1 MNNYKYLRGVYY
13 AHHKMIESAVSK
25 NLCREGVP
33 TDTICEVMT
42 IKGVMDFFDS
52 FNTVVM
58 DHFRND
64 ARCAGHNIDP
74 NHECSNWSCVA
85 CYMDIL
91 HKMFSIEYD

>member
-25 NLCREGVP
+25 NLCRKGVS
-33 TDTICEVMT
+33 TDAICEVLT

-52 FNTVVM
+52 FSTVVREY
-58 DHFRND
+58 FPQVE
-64 ARCAGHNIDP
+64 RCSGHIIDFD
-74 NHECSNWSCVA
+74 HECSNWSCVA